1 MSKNLVI
8 VESPA
13 KAKTISKFLSKEF
26 SVEASIGHVRDLPGN
41 AQEVPEKYKKEKWA
55 RLGVNTEDQFK
66 PLYIVPDAKKKQV
79 KKLQSLIKGA
89 DTLYLATDEDR
100 EGESISWHLL
110 ELLKP
115 KIPVKRLV
123 FHEITKEAIEAS
135 LKHPRD
141 VDMNMVHAQETRRIL
156 DRLYGY
162 EVSPV
167 LWRKIAPKLSAG
179 RVQSVAIRLVVER
192 EKMRQR
198 FVPAHYF
205 DLSATFATLKGEKF
219 GAELKEIDGKKL
231 VIGKD
236 FDPETGKLKGKNKV
250 MLSEKEA
257 NDLAMAVEKNTFKV
271 ASIDQ
276 KPFVRN
282 PEAPFTTSTLQQ
294 EAARK
299 LRYSAKRT
307 MQVAQ
312 KLYENGY
319 ITYMRTDSTN
329 LAESAV
335 KEARALATKL
345 YGADHVAD
353 TPRKFASKVKNAQEA
368 HEAIRPA
375 GTTFRLP
382 EQLSGKLTDEEMALY
397 ELIWKRTVASQ
408 MKEAQMLS
416 TNISIS
422 DEKHVFGATGKQ
434 IVFAGF
440 LRAYVEGSDD
450 PDEELEDQERILP
463 MMAEGEKSDL
473 KKIDVK
479 GHQTKPVARYTE
491 ASLIKDL
498 ESRGIGR
505 PSTYASIMDTIVRR
519 DYVFKQG
526 SALVPTFVAFAV
538 VAMMEKY
545 FTHLVDYQFTAE
557 MEEDLDKIA
566 GGEKKSIPYL
576 EQFYFGNKTQTGL
589 TKLITQEIDAREVCT
604 MPVDITGKDAELKIR
619 IGRFGPYL
627 EKGEKKAPLPDE
639 TAPAD
644 LTVEKAEEII
654 AQNKGSSGEEIGKHS
669 VTGLSIQKKVGRF
682 GPYLQMGEKDDKGFK
697 MKSIPKEVDQNEL
710 TLDQAEEILSWPKN
724 MGKTKAGAEIIF
736 DYGPYGPYIKV
747 DGKNTPIPKDTDV
760 MKLNMDKIEEI
771 IKAGPVKATK
781 GQRGGGAGA
790 LKDFGNGIVLKS
802 GRYGPYL
809 TNGKVNAAL
818 PRGMNQESLTKE
830 QAEEIISKKS

>member
-55 RLGVNTEDQFK
+55 RLGVNTDDKFK
-66 PLYIVPDAKKKQV
+66 PLYIVPEAKKKQV
-79 KKLQSLIKGA
+79 KKLQALLKGA

-115 KIPVKRLV
+115 KVPVKRLV
-123 FHEITKEAIEAS
+123 FHEITKEAIEDS

-179 RVQSVAIRLVVER
+179 RVQSVAIRLIVER

-198 FVPAHYF
+198 FVPANYF
-205 DLSATFATLKGEKF
+205 DLSATFATIKGEKF

-257 NDLAMAVEKNTFKV
+257 TDLAAAVEKNDFKV
-271 ASIDQ
+271 SSIDQ

-329 LAESAV
+329 LAESAI

-353 TPRKFASKVKNAQEA
+353 SARKFASKVKNAQEA

-382 EQLSGKLTDEEMALY
+382 EQLAGKLTDEEMALY

-416 TNISIS
+416 TTVSIS
-422 DEKHVFGATGKQ
+422 DGKHVFGATGKQ

-440 LRAYVEGSDD
+440 LRAYVQGSDD

-463 MMAEGEKSDL
+463 MMAEGEKSEL

-538 VAMMEKY
+538 VTMMEKY
-545 FTHLVDYQFTAE
+545 FTHLVDYEFTAE

-566 GGEKKSIPYL
+566 GGEKQSIPYL

-589 TKLITQEIDAREVCT
+589 TKLITQDIDAREVCT
-604 MPVDITGKDAELKIR
+604 MPVDVTGKDSELKIR

-627 EKGEKKAPLPDE
+627 EKGDKKAPLPDE

-644 LTVEKAEEII
+644 LSVEKAEEII
-654 AQNKGSSGEEIGKHS
+654 AQNKGSGGEEIGKHS
-669 VTGLSIQKKVGRF
+669 STGLAIQKKVGRF

-697 MKSIPKEVDQNEL
+697 MKSIPKELDPMAL
-710 TLDQAEEILSWPKN
+710 TLEQAEEILSWPKN

-760 MKLNMDKIEEI
+760 MALDMKKIEEI
-771 IKAGPVKATK
+771 IKAGPVKVE
-781 GQRGGGAGA
+781 RGKGAGAPA
-790 LKDFGNGIVLKS
+790 LKDFGNGILLKS

-818 PRGMNQESLTKE
+818 PRGMSQESITKE